1 MKRVFLVVNMVE
13 NCEDENVTDLYTSVY
28 STYKRAKEEH
38 RNLINEIEDNYN
50 KNGFSY
56 NIEENGDMVAI
67 YRSDNL
73 EKHSINLVEKI
84 VNF

>member
-1 MKRVFLVVNMVE
+1 MKRVYLVVNMVE
-13 NCEDENVTDLYTSVY
+13 NIENENVTDLYTSVD

-50 KNGFSY
+50 ENGFSY

>member
-1 MKRVFLVVNMVE
+1 MSIGQVFKSGNIGIGLSRV
-13 NCEDENVTDLYTSVY
+13 
-28 STYKRAKEEH
+28 RAK
-38 RNLINEIEDNYN
+38 L
-50 KNGFSY
+50 KAKFY